1 MKSLGKFKLI
11 LGLSI
16 VTIVGLVSLNTYSTN
31 KGIKS
36 VYQKNVNVNITVDS
50 DTTNDELDDIKDML
64 KEHGIT
70 VKFSNIE
77 RNDEGELTS
86 IKIELKDENGNT
98 AVSQTSSNMPIQT
111 FSFGK
116 KNGSL
121 YVSQGKSHFG
131 NFAFFGDDMDF
142 DFNFDHDS
150 IFKNRFSKLDS
161 LRFGS
166 MFMFDDE
173 NNIFSF
179 NGKSFDMDEL
189 REKMEDM
196 FIFEDNEDG
205 SKRKFIFKGGNGN
218 HFFFDEDGDEH
229 SGIKKHQKFRFVDN
243 PDTEKLIVI
252 DGKDSDFKT
261 LDELAK
267 NDKLES
273 VDVLKPQTAMSIY
286 GKKAKDGAI
295 IATTK

>member
-1 MKSLGKFKLI
+1 MKTLGKFKLI
-11 LGLSI
+11 LGLSL
-16 VTIVGLVSLNTYSTN
+16 VTIVGLISLNSYSTN
-31 KGIKS
+31 RESKS
-36 VYQKNVNVNITVDS
+36 IYQKDVNVNITVDS
-50 DTTNDELDDIKDML
+50 DTTDDELDDINDML

-70 VKFSNIE
+70 VKFSNIK

-86 IKIELKDENGNT
+86 IKIELRDKNGNT

-111 FSFGK
+111 FSFGR

-131 NFAFFGDDMDF
+131 NFAFFGDDMTF

-150 IFKNRFSKLDS
+150 IFQHHFQKLDS

-166 MFMFDDE
+166 IFEFDDE
-173 NNIFSF
+173 NNNFFF
-179 NGKSFDMDEL
+179 NGKSIDMEEL
-189 REKMEDM
+189 KERMNKM
-196 FIFEDNEDG
+196 FIFGDEDG
-205 SKRKFIFKGGNGN
+205 NFTFRGGNGN
-218 HFFFDEDGDEH
+218 HFFFGDDDDN
-229 SGIKKHQKFRFVDN
+229 GMKKHQKFRFVDN

-252 DGKDSDFKT
+252 DGKASDFET
-261 LDELAK
+261 LDDLAK

-273 VDVLKPQTAMSIY
+273 VDVLKSKTAMSIY
-286 GKKAKDGAI
+286 GEKAKDGAI

>member
-1 MKSLGKFKLI
+1 MKTLGKFKLI
-11 LGLSI
+11 LGLSL
-16 VTIVGLVSLNTYSTN
+16 VTIVGLISLNTYSSN
-31 KGIKS
+31 RGSKS
-36 VYQKNVNVNITVDS
+36 VYQKDVNVNVTIDS
-50 DTTNDELDDIKDML
+50 DTNKEELDNIKDML

-77 RNDEGELTS
+77 RNNEGELTA
-86 IKIELKDENGNT
+86 IKIELKDQNGNT

-116 KNGSL
+116 KNNSL

-131 NFAFFGDDMDF
+131 NFAFFGDDMGF
-142 DFNFDHDS
+142 DFNFDFDHDS
-150 IFKNRFSKLDS
+150 IFKHRFHKLDS
-161 LRFGS
+161 LGLGN

-173 NNIFSF
+173 DGSFMF

-189 REKMEDM
+189 KDKMNNM
-196 FIFEDNEDG
+196 FIIEEDEDG
-205 SKRKFIFKGGNGN
+205 AKRFIIKGHKGN
-218 HFFFDEDGDEH
+218 HFFFDDDEH
-229 SGIKKHQKFRFVDN
+229 SEHKKHQKFRFVDN

-252 DGKDSDFKT
+252 DGKESDFET

-273 VDVLKPQTAMSIY
+273 VDVLKSKTAMSIY

>member
-50 DTTNDELDDIKDML
+50 DTTNDELDDINDML

-70 VKFSNIE
+70 VKFSNTK

-86 IKIELKDENGNT
+86 IKIELRDENGNT

-111 FSFGK
+111 FSFGR

-142 DFNFDHDS
+142 DFNFNKDS
-150 IFKNRFSKLDS
+150 IFKYHIQKLDS
-161 LRFGS
+161 LGLGN
-166 MFMFDDE
+166 MFIFDNE
-173 NNIFSF
+173 NNVFSF
-179 NGKSFDMDEL
+179 SGRPFNMDELRQFDMDEL
-189 REKMEDM
+189 RQKMEEM
-196 FIFEDNEDG
+196 FIFEDENDT
-205 SKRKFIFKGGNGN
+205 
-218 HFFFDEDGDEH
+218 
-229 SGIKKHQKFRFVDN
+229 KKHQKFRFVDN
-243 PDTEKLIVI
+243 PEVEKLIII
-252 DGKDSDFKT
+252 DGKESDFKT
-261 LDELAK
+261 LDDLAK

-273 VDVLKPQTAMSIY
+273 VDVLKSKTAMSIY